1 MAASDDMTGVF
12 FDILNTLSQSDVFSG
27 QYSFPLPSE
36 KNQRFSDVFRELREE
51 HWPDVGWW

>member
-27 QYSFPLPSE
+27 QYSFSLPSE

-51 HWPDVGWW
+51 H

>member
-36 KNQRFSDVFRELREE
+36 KNERFSDVFRELREE
-51 HWPDVGWW
+51 H